1 MNLSIGEIIERDIKK
16 SGMSV
21 TFVAQQINM
30 SRKGL
35 SDMLK
40 RNDMGLSQLAALSQ
54 VMGKDYFELYK
65 LKVRKERGFDFPI
78 TNEPVVEY
86 VKTESKDVHFNLS
99 ITGSLDVMRTAIPEL
114 LDIISAEA
122 EARGLQL
129 G

>member
-1 MNLSIGEIIERDIKK
+1 MKLSIGEIIEKDIKK

-21 TFVAQQINM
+21 TFVAQEINM

-65 LKVRKERGFDFPI
+65 LKVRKEKGFDFPI
-78 TNEPVVEY
+78 SNEPVVEY
-86 VKTESKDVHFNLS
+86 IKSEPKDVHFNVS
-99 ITGSLDVMRTAIPEL
+99 ISGSLEALRSAIPEL

-129 G
+129 S